1 MLIVACISGHGYGHL
16 SRTASILTALH
27 QLQPDWR
34 LVLSTPLP
42 AHTLGGAF
50 GAVPFEHR
58 ACRWDVGVVQADALG
73 ADAAAT
79 LEALNA
85 LERQLPSQ
93 VSREAAWLAGQGE
106 PILVL
111 GDVPP
116 AAAAL
121 AQALGA
127 PLIWIGNFGWDA
139 IYRPMDGAFVG
150 WAERALQAYRQGE
163 AVIECPF
170 SMAMDW
176 GIPHWPVGLTAGRP
190 RLDCASLRRLLAID
204 TPAERTVLVGF
215 GGMGFPLPATLF
227 SRWPE
232 HHFLVTD
239 PELAAAAPNAS
250 LLPEGLRPLDVM
262 PVCSRVL
269 TKPGYSTFCEALA
282 QGLGVHLVRREGF
295 AEAPVLEAALQ
306 AHGQHR
312 LLSRDQLLAGDWQL
326 DQPLQ
331 PASRGPIPGDGADQ
345 AAGLLER
352 FIRQNCC
359 APRT

>member
-27 QLQPDWR
+27 QLQPGWR
-34 LVLSTPLP
+34 LLLSTPLP
-42 AHTLGGAF
+42 EATLRGAF

-58 ACRWDVGVVQADALG
+58 SCRWDVGVVQADALG

-79 LEALNA
+79 LEALEA
-85 LERQLPSQ
+85 LERQLPAQ
-93 VSREAAWLAGQGE
+93 ISREAAWLAGQGE
-106 PILVL
+106 LVVVL

-121 AQALGA
+121 AQALAA

-139 IYRPMDGAFVG
+139 IYRPMGGAFVA

-170 SMAMDW
+170 AMAMDW
-176 GIPHWPVGLTAGRP
+176 DIPHWPVGLTAGRP
-190 RLDCASLRRLLAID
+190 RLDRASLRRLLAIEA
-204 TPAERTVLVGF
+204 PPQRTVLVGF
-215 GGMGFPLPATLF
+215 GGMGFPLSPALF
-227 SRWPE
+227 GLWPD
-232 HHFLVTD
+232 HQFLVTD
-239 PELAAAAPNAS
+239 GELAAAAPNAT
-250 LLPEGLRPLDVM
+250 LLPAGLRPLDAM
-262 PVCSRVL
+262 PLCGRVL
-269 TKPGYSTFCEALA
+269 TKPGYSTFCEALS
-282 QGLGVHLVRREGF
+282 QGVGVHLVHREGF

-331 PASRGPIPGDGADQ
+331 AARAEPLPADGADQ

-352 FIRQNCC
+352 FIQKNCC
-359 APRT
+359 AAGA

>member
-27 QLQPDWR
+27 QRQPDWR
-34 LVLSTPLP
+34 LLLSTPLSL
-42 AHTLGGAF
+42 AILRGAL

-58 ACRWDVGVVQADALG
+58 ACRWDLGVLQADALG

-79 LEALNA
+79 LEALDA
-85 LERQLPSQ
+85 LEQQLPSQ
-93 VSREAAWLAGQGE
+93 IHREAAWLARQGE
-106 PILVL
+106 AILVL

-121 AQALGA
+121 AQALAA

-139 IYRPMDGAFVG
+139 IYRPMGGAFVG
-150 WAERALQAYRQGE
+150 WAERALQAYRQGA

-170 SMAMDW
+170 AMAMDW
-176 GIPHWPVGLTAGRP
+176 SIPHWPVGLTVGRP
-190 RLDCASLRRLLAID
+190 RFDRAKLRRLLAID
-204 TPAERTVLVGF
+204 SPRERTVLVGF
-215 GGMGFPLPATLF
+215 GGMGFPLPAELF
-227 SRWPE
+227 NHWPD
-232 HHFLVTD
+232 HQFLVTD
-239 PELAAAAPNAS
+239 PELAAAAPNAA
-250 LLPEGLRPLDVM
+250 LLPEGLRPLDAM
-262 PVCSRVL
+262 PVCARVL
-269 TKPGYSTFCEALA
+269 TKPGYSTFCEALS